1 MPGRLEGLL
10 CSLGLGKVA
19 NKYADMWRSEMQILY
34 IPVPAGGAVTV
45 PFAKGFYSDKD
56 AQKMCDYLGEDLDAL
71 KADATKIYHMALESN
86 GYVGDV
92 PAAGVMG

>member
-1 MPGRLEGLL
+1 MSSACPRHP
-10 CSLGLGKVA
+10 S
-19 NKYADMWRSEMQILY
+19 WQP
-34 IPVPAGGAVTV
+34 IPAAAPSAATPGAVTV